1 MSTTATV
8 EPPQVSTGTKALNNM
23 LWVVQVLLA
32 AMFVLTGL
40 LKLTLPAEKLPAL
53 MPWTADAHLGF
64 VRFVGIAEVAGGIGL
79 VVPAWLRIKPNL
91 TAWAATGI
99 AAVMVLSVPVHIMR
113 GETSSLGLNALLL
126 VSALF
131 VGWGRFKKAPIEPK

>member
-8 EPPQVSTGTKALNNM
+8 EPPHVSDRAKALNIM

-53 MPWTADAHLGF
+53 MPWTADAHLSF
-64 VRFVGIAEVAGGIGL
+64 IRFVGIAEVIGGIGL
-79 VVPAWLRIKPNL
+79 VVPAWLRIKPIL
-91 TAWAATGI
+91 TPWAATGI
-99 AAVMVLSVPVHIMR
+99 ATIMVLSIPVRFLR
-113 GETSSLGLNALLL
+113 GETSSLGLNILLL
-126 VSALF
+126 VLATF
-131 VGWGRFKKAPIEPK
+131 VGWGRFKKAPIHSK